1 MSWAGKWLSAAFL
14 KSIKLKKTFY
24 QRDTTTVACELL
36 GKRLVHIINGKRLS
50 GIITETEAYLGI
62 KDRGCHTFGNRRTK
76 RTEPMY
82 LPGGHSYVYLI
93 YGIYDCLNVVTQKQD
108 IPEAVLIRALEPI
121 EGLTT
126 MAKARNLKTFDP
138 ENKKHLWNLTTGPG
152 KLAQAMM
159 ITRDHNALLLT
170 EDTLFIEDVGR
181 KINKSEIIASPRI
194 GIDYAQDAKHWE
206 LRFTIKDNFFI
217 SRKP

>member
-1 MSWAGKWLSAAFL
+1 MA
-14 KSIKLKKTFY
+14 
-24 QRDTTTVACELL
+24 RELL
-36 GKRLVHIINGKRLS
+36 GKRLVHIVNGKRLS

-62 KDRGCHTFGNRRTK
+62 KDRGAHTFGNRRTK
-76 RTEPMY
+76 RTETMY

-108 IPEAVLIRALEPI
+108 IPEAVLIRALEPS

-126 MAKARNLKTFDP
+126 MAKARKLKNFDP

-152 KLAQAMM
+152 KLAQAMK
-159 ITRDHNALLLT
+159 ITRDHNSLLLT
-170 EDTLFIEDVGR
+170 DDTLFIEDIGV
-181 KINKSEIIASPRI
+181 KIKDSEIIASPRI
-194 GIDYAQDAKHWE
+194 GIDYAQEAKHWE
-206 LRFTIKDNFFI
+206 LRFTIKDNFYI

>member
-1 MSWAGKWLSAAFL
+1 MLNADFL
-14 KSIKLKKTFY
+14 KSTKLKKSFY
-24 QRDTTTVACELL
+24 QRDTTTVARELL
-36 GKRLVHIINGKRLS
+36 GKRLVHIVNGKRLS

-62 KDRGCHTFGNRRTK
+62 KDRGAHTFGNRRTK
-76 RTEPMY
+76 RTETMY

-108 IPEAVLIRALEPI
+108 IPEAVLIRALEPS

-126 MAKARNLKTFDP
+126 MAKARKLKNFDP

-152 KLAQAMM
+152 KLAQAMK
-159 ITRDHNALLLT
+159 ITRDHNSLLLT
-170 EDTLFIEDVGR
+170 DDTLFIEDIGV
-181 KINKSEIIASPRI
+181 KIKDSEIIASPRI
-194 GIDYAQDAKHWE
+194 GIDYAQEAKHWE
-206 LRFTIKDNFFI
+206 LRFTIKDNFYI